1 MSALR
6 ADEIVEVGAGSQ
18 AEHLAC
24 PAGESLIEQS
34 RRILAVKN
42 NKNVAA
48 IGSNTGQTSVAV
60 AAYIELSFDR
70 CVRASTSA
78 DGGRPG

>member
-1 MSALR
+1 MWRSAL
-6 ADEIVEVGAGSQ
+6 AAKLS
-18 AEHLAC
+18 LAS
-24 PAGESLIEQS
+24 ESLIEES
-34 RRILAVKN
+34 RRILALKN
-42 NKNVAA
+42 DKNAAA

-60 AAYIELSFDR
+60 AAYMKISFDR